1 MAALALGASLWWVAR
16 RLFGNQSGY
25 FALAL
30 YCFSPAVVRAGTY
43 PNNEILAAL
52 GLFALVYTAIGVSHA
67 MQGPVKKWRPRIV
80 LLAVIF
86 GFTAAAHLSAFLLG
100 LLLTVVLMSY
110 LAEGKRSYI
119 PTLVLLWGFAA
130 MVILFA
136 SYAFRP
142 DAFSYVFRSAAAEV
156 WVSLDPARF
165 FFRSPLNAG
174 ITTAAAGA
182 LALWFAVPRSRYFG
196 NSAPL
201 VVALLLLVL
210 VTPGVESEPWLW
222 ALPFLLLFT
231 AGVFADV
238 FDTRYRRLY
247 LWLAGALAGVQGLL
261 SVASLPL
268 LNR

>member
-1 MAALALGASLWWVAR
+1 MAR
-16 RLFGNQSGY
+16 RLFGNCGGY

-30 YCFSPAVVRAGTY
+30 YCFCPAVVRAGTY
-43 PNNEILAAL
+43 PNNEILAAF

-80 LLAVIF
+80 LLAVII
-86 GFTAAAHLSAFLLG
+86 GFTAAAHITAFLLG
-100 LLLTVVLMSY
+100 LALTVVFMGY

-119 PTLVLLWGFAA
+119 PTLVLLWACAA
-130 MVILFA
+130 LVILFA

-142 DAFSYVFRSAAAEV
+142 DAFSYVFRSASAEL
-156 WVSLDPARF
+156 WMSLEPARF

-174 ITTAAAGA
+174 ITTAAAAA
-182 LALWFAVPRSRYFG
+182 LALWLAVRRSRYFG

-201 VVALLLLVL
+201 AVALLLLVL
-210 VTPGVESEPWLW
+210 TTPGVPSEPWLW
-222 ALPFLLLFT
+222 ALPFLLLFA

-238 FDTRYRRLY
+238 FETRYRRLY
-247 LWLAGALAGVQGLL
+247 LALAAALAFAQGLL

-268 LNR
+268 LAR